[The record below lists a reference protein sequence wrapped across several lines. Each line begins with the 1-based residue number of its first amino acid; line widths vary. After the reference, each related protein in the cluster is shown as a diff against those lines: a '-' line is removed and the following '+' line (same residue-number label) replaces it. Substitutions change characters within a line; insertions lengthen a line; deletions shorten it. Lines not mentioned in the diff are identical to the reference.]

1 MNHNKLTIKKINI
14 MKTKAFT
21 ILAIAALA
29 FGTVNFSN
37 AATVNTNK
45 EVSTTLT
52 SVSKINNIE
61 VRGNVEVFVSDGTA
75 DQVKVY
81 NRYYAENAVVQNV
94 NGTLRISSYKAEKL
108 VVWVTAKD
116 LRGITAY
123 DNSEVKSFGK
133 LNEIGLDVAL
143 YDNASAKLD
152 LDAYSANI
160 SVNDRAK
167 ADLTGNVSQC
177 DLKYTNITTV
187 NQSQL
192 VAEHLTKTVKVI
204 KARKTQTDELAE
216 L

>member
-1 MNHNKLTIKKINI
+1 

-21 ILAIAALA
+21 LIAIAALA
-29 FGTVNFSN
+29 FGTVNFTN
-37 AATVNTNK
+37 AATVKNNK

-52 SVSKINNIE
+52 SVSKISNIE
-61 VRGNVEVFVSDGTA
+61 VRGNVEVFVSDGSA
-75 DQVKVY
+75 DAVKVY

-116 LRGITAY
+116 LRGISAY
-123 DNSEVKSFGK
+123 DNSVVKSFGK
-133 LNEIGLDVAL
+133 LAEIGLDVAL
-143 YDNASAKLD
+143 YDNASAQLD
-152 LDAYSANI
+152 LDAYSASIN
-160 SVNDRAK
+160 VNDHAK
-167 ADLTGNVSQC
+167 VDLAGNVNEC
-177 DLKYTNITTV
+177 DLNYSNITTV

-204 KARKTQTDELAE
+204 KARKTQTDEIAE